1 VAARIA
7 PLNALQVKRM
17 LGGRLRRARIYIKK
31 SYNAFYNCIDKM
43 LTKGIHNRKLYDMS
57 FYWNEE
63 KNVLL
68 KQERGVSFERIV
80 VAIEEGHL
88 LDVLE
93 HPNKEKY
100 KNQIILVVEIE
111 DYAFCIP
118 CVVEANGNYFMKTLY
133 PSRKYTKQY
142 NLGGSL

>member
-1 VAARIA
+1 M
-7 PLNALQVKRM
+7 N
-17 LGGRLRRARIYIKK
+17 
-31 SYNAFYNCIDKM
+31 
-43 LTKGIHNRKLYDMS
+43 

-63 KNVLL
+63 KNILL

-93 HPNKEKY
+93 HPNNEKY
-100 KNQIILVVEIE
+100 RNQIILVVEIE

-118 CVVEANGNYFMKTLY
+118 CVARVKWVISF
-133 PSRKYTKQY
+133 
-142 NLGGSL
+142 

>member
-1 VAARIA
+1 
-7 PLNALQVKRM
+7 
-17 LGGRLRRARIYIKK
+17 
-31 SYNAFYNCIDKM
+31 
-43 LTKGIHNRKLYDMS
+43 MS

-93 HPNKEKY
+93 HPNKGKY
-100 KNQIILVVEIE
+100 RNQIILVVEIE

-118 CVVEANGNYFMKTLY
+118 CVQESNSNFFLKTLY

-142 NLGGSL
+142 KLGGSI

>member
-1 VAARIA
+1 
-7 PLNALQVKRM
+7 
-17 LGGRLRRARIYIKK
+17 
-31 SYNAFYNCIDKM
+31 
-43 LTKGIHNRKLYDMS
+43 MS

-63 KNVLL
+63 KNLLL

-118 CVVEANGNYFMKTLY
+118 CVPEANGNYFLKTLY

-142 NLGGSL
+142 NLGGSI

>member
-1 VAARIA
+1 
-7 PLNALQVKRM
+7 
-17 LGGRLRRARIYIKK
+17 
-31 SYNAFYNCIDKM
+31 
-43 LTKGIHNRKLYDMS
+43 MS

-88 LDVLE
+88 LDILE

-100 KNQIILVVEIE
+100 RNQIILVVEIE

-118 CVVEANGNYFMKTLY
+118 CVAEANDNFFLKTLY

-142 NLGGSL
+142 KLGGSI

>member
-1 VAARIA
+1 
-7 PLNALQVKRM
+7 
-17 LGGRLRRARIYIKK
+17 
-31 SYNAFYNCIDKM
+31 
-43 LTKGIHNRKLYDMS
+43 MS

-63 KNVLL
+63 KNILL
-68 KQERGVSFERIV
+68 KQERRVSFERIV

-100 KNQIILVVEIE
+100 RSQIILVVEIE

-118 CVVEANGNYFMKTLY
+118 CVAESNGNFFLKTLY

-142 NLGGSL
+142 KLGGSI

>member
-1 VAARIA
+1 
-7 PLNALQVKRM
+7 
-17 LGGRLRRARIYIKK
+17 
-31 SYNAFYNCIDKM
+31 
-43 LTKGIHNRKLYDMS
+43 MS

-63 KNVLL
+63 KNILL

-88 LDVLE
+88 LDILE
-93 HPNKEKY
+93 HPNKDKY
-100 KNQIILVVEIE
+100 KNLIILVVEIE

-118 CVVEANGNYFMKTLY
+118 CVTEKDGDFFMKTLY

-142 NLGGSL
+142 NLGGSI

>member
-1 VAARIA
+1 
-7 PLNALQVKRM
+7 
-17 LGGRLRRARIYIKK
+17 
-31 SYNAFYNCIDKM
+31 
-43 LTKGIHNRKLYDMS
+43 MS

-93 HPNKEKY
+93 HPNKKKY
-100 KNQIILVVEIE
+100 KNQMILVVEIE

>member
-1 VAARIA
+1 
-7 PLNALQVKRM
+7 
-17 LGGRLRRARIYIKK
+17 
-31 SYNAFYNCIDKM
+31 
-43 LTKGIHNRKLYDMS
+43 MS
-57 FYWNEE
+57 FYWDEE

-118 CVVEANGNYFMKTLY
+118 CVVEVNGKYFMKTLY

-142 NLGGSL
+142 KLGGSL

>member
-1 VAARIA
+1 
-7 PLNALQVKRM
+7 
-17 LGGRLRRARIYIKK
+17 
-31 SYNAFYNCIDKM
+31 
-43 LTKGIHNRKLYDMS
+43 MS

-68 KQERGVSFERIV
+68 KQESGVSFERIV

-100 KNQIILVVEIE
+100 RNQIMLVVEIE
-111 DYAFCIP
+111 EYAFCIP
-118 CVVEANGNYFMKTLY
+118 CVAEAAGNFFLKTLY

-142 NLGGSL
+142 KLGGSI

>member
-1 VAARIA
+1 
-7 PLNALQVKRM
+7 
-17 LGGRLRRARIYIKK
+17 
-31 SYNAFYNCIDKM
+31 
-43 LTKGIHNRKLYDMS
+43 MS

-63 KNVLL
+63 KNILL

-88 LDVLE
+88 LDILE
-93 HPNKEKY
+93 HPNKDKY

-118 CVVEANGNYFMKTLY
+118 CVAEKDGDFFMKTLY

-142 NLGGSL
+142 NPGGSI

>member
-1 VAARIA
+1 
-7 PLNALQVKRM
+7 
-17 LGGRLRRARIYIKK
+17 
-31 SYNAFYNCIDKM
+31 
-43 LTKGIHNRKLYDMS
+43 MS

-63 KNVLL
+63 KNILL

-88 LDVLE
+88 LDILE

-100 KNQIILVVEIE
+100 RNQIILVVEIE

-118 CVVEANGNYFMKTLY
+118 CVAEVNGNFFLKTLY

-142 NLGGSL
+142 KLGGSI

>member
-1 VAARIA
+1 
-7 PLNALQVKRM
+7 
-17 LGGRLRRARIYIKK
+17 
-31 SYNAFYNCIDKM
+31 
-43 LTKGIHNRKLYDMS
+43 MS

-68 KQERGVSFERIV
+68 KHERGVSFERIV

-100 KNQIILVVEIE
+100 KNQIILIVEIE
-111 DYAFCIP
+111 EYAFCIP

-133 PSRKYTKQY
+133 PSRKYTKHY
-142 NLGGSL
+142 NLGGSI